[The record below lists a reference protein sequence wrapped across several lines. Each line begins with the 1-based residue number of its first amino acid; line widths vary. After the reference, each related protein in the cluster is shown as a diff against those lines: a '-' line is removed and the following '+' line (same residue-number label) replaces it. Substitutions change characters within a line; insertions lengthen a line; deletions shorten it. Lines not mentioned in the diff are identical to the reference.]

1 MKKPFCSSEKQA
13 LANNAE
19 GQRRKSRQVT
29 TYPADILGSL
39 VLETC
44 KKEDYDALM
53 IWQLDNVVEYLPPEL
68 TGRHRYVSRMKAHV
82 TGRSSWSSNVGTV
95 RKRSMQHK
103 FANTP
108 SKRCSILTSLTPN
121 HSVQLF
127 LHSFLGVRV
136 HGSGHDHDVDG
147 AGRLLLKNLS
157 ACFPCP
163 HSSPRKA

>member
-1 MKKPFCSSEKQA
+1 MGVPAGMKKPFCSSEKQA
-13 LANNAE
+13 LAKNAE

-44 KKEDYDALM
+44 KKEDYDALT

-103 FANTP
+103 LGTHLP
-108 SKRCSILTSLTPN
+108 SD
-121 HSVQLF
+121 VQY
-127 LHSFLGVRV
+127 LHLSRPTTLSNSSCTRFWA
-136 HGSGHDHDVDG
+136 SGYTAAAMIMMLMALAD
-147 AGRLLLKNLS
+147 
-157 ACFPCP
+157 CY
-163 HSSPRKA
+163 